1 MTLMLLQ
8 QFLTTAFLGLTATTT
23 TILGTAAFLGLMAAF
38 LGLTFLG
45 LTVAFLGLT
54 AATTTI
60 LGTATFLGLT
70 AATILGMAAFLGLTM
85 ATILGFN
92 SGNDNNFVLNDGFV
106 LDSSVPGFG
115 GGGWWSETVTS
126 DFFFFFFPNWN
137 FDSIGSEM
145 L

>member
-1 MTLMLLQ
+1 
-8 QFLTTAFLGLTATTT
+8 
-23 TILGTAAFLGLMAAF
+23 MAAF
-38 LGLTFLG
+38 LGLT
-45 LTVAFLGLT
+45 T
-54 AATTTI
+54 
-60 LGTATFLGLT
+60 
-70 AATILGMAAFLGLTM
+70 

-92 SGNDNNFVLNDGFV
+92 GGNDNNFVLDDGFV
-106 LDSSVPGFG
+106 LDSNVPGFG